1 VRPAAPARRGDGER
15 ASAVVEFA
23 LALPLV
29 LTMAVAL
36 LQVGLLVKDQVV
48 LEGVARAAAREGAV
62 TTDDARVHQAAV
74 DAAAG
79 LDPERLQVEV
89 RRQGGGGTPV
99 EVRVTYRA
107 PADLPLVRWLFPEA
121 IDLRATAVMRQ
132 ETG

>member
-1 VRPAAPARRGDGER
+1 MPPAARARREDGER

-48 LEGVARAAAREGAV
+48 LEGVARAAVREGAV
-62 TTDDARVHQAAV
+62 TADDARVQQAAV

-89 RRQGGGGTPV
+89 RRLGGGGTPV
-99 EVRVTYRA
+99 EVRVTYWA
-107 PADLPLVRWLFPEA
+107 HADLPLVRWLFPEA